1 MEHKQDGVKVDGIYK
16 VHQNILKII
25 QVCCDQTTDG
35 GGWTVFQWRINGS
48 VDVFRDWEHY
58 KLGFSNSQNE
68 FWLENEN
75 ISPLTLQ
82 EIYQKGNELR
92 IDMMNYKK
100 IKKSVNY
107 ADFHITNAVAKYTL
121 HVNGYTGTLADAL
134 KRHNRQK
141 FCTFNS
147 ENDNRSTANCASE
160 FFWRL
165 LVCKL
170 LLNSS

>member
-1 MEHKQDGVKVDGIYK
+1 
-16 VHQNILKII
+16 
-25 QVCCDQTTDG
+25 
-35 GGWTVFQWRINGS
+35 
-48 VDVFRDWEHY
+48 
-58 KLGFSNSQNE
+58 
-68 FWLENEN
+68 
-75 ISPLTLQ
+75 
-82 EIYQKGNELR
+82 
-92 IDMMNYKK
+92 MMNYKK

-160 FFWRL
+160 FFLGGCWFANCFRTH
-165 LVCKL
+165 
-170 LLNSS
+170 LNGKYYSGGKMAIDVYSKNILINSGIHWYSNGFNGGFDSLIFTEMKVRRKPYLSWKINERISYQKMSCG